1 MKNAH
6 SFLSLLLA
14 ARLNWWCGFFS
25 VSCHCLQSFLPSR
38 WHESANVDAGTF
50 LIFSEVSMKGFQT
63 PRIQSPSSNAPSHS
77 LLTEALRSGVVRQA
91 TRNKARVC
99 KHPDSDNH
107 TVMAVSLAATVGCCR
122 LPDASQ
128 FLQQTQR
135 YLMCVSETLKCG
147 NILMCSACLSIL

>member
-1 MKNAH
+1 
-6 SFLSLLLA
+6 
-14 ARLNWWCGFFS
+14 
-25 VSCHCLQSFLPSR
+25 
-38 WHESANVDAGTF
+38 
-50 LIFSEVSMKGFQT
+50 MKGFQT

-77 LLTEALRSGVVRQA
+77 LLTEALRSGVVPQA

-147 NILMCSACLSIL
+147 NILMCSACLSIPQEIVMWWDYISLSKGEENKQPKINDAVYQENVWAKRLRSLLQLIIKQSM